1 MTEKD
6 EKEIKAEIKLLVK
19 EEIESKFEKFNEQ
32 INETLQNNQR
42 QFSET
47 LKSINEN
54 LAGINITIKET
65 LKDYIEKNNLLCKE
79 IRRQEFE
86 DNICGEYRKERFKN
100 HVDGL
105 IKSHNKSKEFAEE
118 TGIAYRDYL
127 GQNGMK
133 IFGKFSME
141 SIVKLFIIG
150 AVLYIVL
157 LLSTVIK
164 NQSSIMN
171 LPNKVIESV
180 NP

>member
-1 MTEKD
+1 MLD
-6 EKEIKAEIKLLVK
+6 KEINAEVKLLVK
-19 EEIESKFEKFNEQ
+19 EEIDLKFNAFSQ
-32 INETLQNNQR
+32 KIDDTLKENQR
-42 QFSET
+42 QFTET
-47 LKSINEN
+47 LNSINSN
-54 LAGINITIKET
+54 LSNINNTIKET

-79 IRRQEFE
+79 IRRREFD
-86 DNICGEYRKERFKN
+86 DNICGEYEKDRFKN
-100 HVDGL
+100 HIGSI
-105 IKSHNKSKEFAEE
+105 IKSHNKSKEFVEE
-118 TGIAYRDYL
+118 TGTAYRDYL